1 MNLSRSVCNK
11 LPLINQH
18 EIKCNYRPTQHFLIK
33 KIIVMKKIMT
43 SCFLS
48 ILLSCI
54 TMFINGQGFSPNV
67 QNRLQAIIDSFQI
80 NPSNPFIGGMSVV
93 IKVDDLALWQ
103 GTTGFAARNVDA
115 QNNLLPG
122 GTPFTKET
130 LSRIYS
136 ITKTFT
142 APLVLELA
150 KQKVFNLDDSVGKYL
165 PMQSINPGLDG
176 KVTIR
181 QLLAHESGYSEYT
194 DEVNLQIAV
203 AAQPNRVWTPF
214 ETLSFVHQVAARGA
228 VRKYSSTNYITLG
241 AIIETVTGKHVEDF
255 YRDRFFRPLGLN
267 SMYLA
272 VRDPPGSGV
281 LASPHDNISAFN
293 PIFEQTGQSLFPDTI
308 TNISQFPLTA
318 IASLAFTGGG
328 IVSNA
333 KDVADWSS
341 ALFSGRATGKKILNT
356 MLESISQ
363 TPDEDGD
370 RLGYGVI
377 LSKKIS
383 SKYDFY
389 GHDGN
394 APGYRSIMFYQP
406 DKKLTIVILTNYHGA
421 DIYAIARVLY
431 AAILDFSCGNKKE
444 DKVQICF
451 EGKNLCVPNAAASH
465 LIQKGA
471 YPGPCNKECEASLVT
486 SNPKLQYF
494 PLENNQMKVYPNPF
508 TNQLSFEFTAA
519 ESCQLSILLFDINN
533 KLVAT
538 IFNGMVQ
545 KGTMKKVK
553 FDGGNLPAG
562 IYISR
567 LKTIAGTTEQKLIHI
582 R

>member
-1 MNLSRSVCNK
+1 
-11 LPLINQH
+11 
-18 EIKCNYRPTQHFLIK
+18 
-33 KIIVMKKIMT
+33 MKKVIT
-43 SCFLS
+43 SPCFLS

-54 TMFINGQGFSPNV
+54 TLISNGQGFSPTV
-67 QNRLQAIIDSFQI
+67 QNRLQAVIDSFQN
-80 NPSNPFIGGMSVV
+80 NPSKPFIGGMSVA

-122 GTPFTKET
+122 GTPFTKQT

-136 ITKTFT
+136 ITKMFT
-142 APLVLELA
+142 ASLVLELA
-150 KQKVFNLDDSVGKYL
+150 KQKVFKLDDSVGMYL
-165 PMQSINPGLDG
+165 PLQSINPGLDG

-181 QLLAHESGYSEYT
+181 QLLAHESDYSDYT
-194 DEVNLQIAV
+194 DEINLQIAV
-203 AAQPNRVWTPF
+203 AAQPTHVWTPF

-241 AIIETVTGKHVEDF
+241 AIIEIVTGKHVEDY
-255 YRDRFFRPLGLN
+255 YRNRFFLPLGLN

-272 VRDPPGSGV
+272 IRENPVSGV

-293 PIFEQTGQSLFPDTI
+293 PVFQQTGQSIFPDTI

-318 IASLAFTGGG
+318 IVSLAFTGGG

-333 KDVADWSS
+333 KDVADWGSD
-341 ALFSGRATGKKILNT
+341 LFSGRATGKEILNT
-356 MLESISQ
+356 MLASISP

-383 SKYDFY
+383 STYDFY

-406 DKKLTIVILTNYHGA
+406 DKKLTLVILTNNHGA
-421 DIYAIARVLY
+421 DIYAIARALY
-431 AAILDFSCGNKKE
+431 AAIPDFTCGNKKE
-444 DKVQICF
+444 EKVQICIG
-451 EGKNLCVPNAAASH
+451 GKNLCVPYAAASH
-465 LIQKGA
+465 FIQNGA
-471 YPGPCNKECEASLVT
+471 FLGDCNKECNVPK
-486 SNPKLQYF
+486 SNPKSDYF
-494 PLENNQMKVYPNPF
+494 ALANDRLKTYPNPF
-508 TNQLSFEFTAA
+508 TNQVSFEFRAT
-519 ESCQLSILLFDINN
+519 ESGPASIRLFDMNN

-538 IFNGMVQ
+538 VFEGIVQ
-545 KGTMKKVK
+545 KGALQQVK
-553 FDGGNLPAG
+553 FDGGHLPAG

-567 LKTIAGTTEQKLIHI
+567 LNTALGSTEQKLVHV

>member
-1 MNLSRSVCNK
+1 
-11 LPLINQH
+11 
-18 EIKCNYRPTQHFLIK
+18 
-33 KIIVMKKIMT
+33 MKKYFYRKALLLSLST
-43 SCFLS
+43 LFLS
-48 ILLSCI
+48 FI
-54 TMFINGQGFSPNV
+54 TSLVGAQGFSS
-67 QNRLQAIIDSFQI
+67 QTQHRLQAVIDSFQ
-80 NPSNPFIGGMSVV
+80 NNAANPFIGGMSVA

-103 GTTGFAARNVDA
+103 GVTGFAARNVDA

-122 GTPFTKET
+122 GTPFTIQT

-142 APLVLELA
+142 APLVLQLA
-150 KQKVFNLDDSVGKYL
+150 KEKVFKLDDSVGKYL
-165 PMQSINPGLDG
+165 PMQAINPGLNG
-176 KVTIR
+176 QVTIR
-181 QLLAHESGYSEYT
+181 QLLAHESGYSDYT
-194 DEVNLQIAV
+194 DELNLQIAV
-203 AAQPNRVWTPF
+203 AAQPTHVWTPF
-214 ETLSFVHQVAARGA
+214 ETLTFVHQIAEAGSI
-228 VRKYSSTNYITLG
+228 RKYSSTNYITLG
-241 AIIETVTGKHVEDF
+241 AIIETVTGKRVEDF
-255 YRDRFFRPLGLN
+255 YRKRFLRPLGLN

-272 VRDPPGSGV
+272 VRENPGPGV

-293 PIFEQTGQSLFPDTI
+293 PVFQQTGQPVFPDAI

-341 ALFSGRATGKKILNT
+341 DLFSGRATGKGILNT

-406 DKKLTIVILTNYHGA
+406 DKKLTLVILTNYHGA
-421 DIYAIARVLY
+421 DIYAVARALY
-431 AAILDFSCGNKKE
+431 AAIPDFSCGNKKE
-444 DKVQICF
+444 DKILVCF
-451 EGKNLCVPNAAASH
+451 EGKNICVPRSLASH
-465 LIQKGA
+465 LIMDGKAHLG
-471 YPGPCNKECEASLVT
+471 ECT
-486 SNPKLQYF
+486 SEYAVSSVRSDEELNSKLQLLSSANYNLKAF
-494 PLENNQMKVYPNPF
+494 PNPF
-508 TNQLSFEFTAA
+508 GDQITFSFTAA
-519 ESCQLSILLFDINN
+519 ESGPASLQLYDMNN

-538 IFNGMVQ
+538 IFNGMVH
-545 KGTMKKVK
+545 KGILQQVK
-553 FDGGNLPAG
+553 FNGGSLPAG

-567 LKTIAGTTEQKLIHI
+567 LKTMSGFAEQKLLRSH
-582 R
+582 

>member
-1 MNLSRSVCNK
+1 
-11 LPLINQH
+11 
-18 EIKCNYRPTQHFLIK
+18 
-33 KIIVMKKIMT
+33 
-43 SCFLS
+43 
-48 ILLSCI
+48 
-54 TMFINGQGFSPNV
+54 
-67 QNRLQAIIDSFQI
+67 
-80 NPSNPFIGGMSVV
+80 MSVA

-103 GTTGFAARNVDA
+103 GVTGFAARNVDA

-122 GTPFTKET
+122 GTPFTIQT

-142 APLVLELA
+142 APLVLQLA
-150 KQKVFNLDDSVGKYL
+150 KEKVFKLDDSVGKYL
-165 PMQSINPGLDG
+165 PMQAINPGLNG
-176 KVTIR
+176 QVTIR
-181 QLLAHESGYSEYT
+181 QLLAHESGYSDYT
-194 DEVNLQIAV
+194 DELNLQIAV
-203 AAQPNRVWTPF
+203 AAQPTHVWTPF
-214 ETLSFVHQVAARGA
+214 ETLTFVHQIAEAGSI
-228 VRKYSSTNYITLG
+228 RKYSSTNYITLG
-241 AIIETVTGKHVEDF
+241 AIIETVTGKRVEDF
-255 YRDRFFRPLGLN
+255 YRKRFLRPLGLN

-272 VRDPPGSGV
+272 VRENPGPGV

-293 PIFEQTGQSLFPDTI
+293 PVFQQTGQPVFPDAI

-341 ALFSGRATGKKILNT
+341 DLFSGRATGKGILNT

-383 SKYDFY
+383 SKYDFF

-406 DKKLTIVILTNYHGA
+406 DKKLTLVILTNYHGA
-421 DIYAIARVLY
+421 DIYAVARALY
-431 AAILDFSCGNKKE
+431 AAIPDFSCGNKKE
-444 DKVQICF
+444 DKILVCF
-451 EGKNLCVPNAAASH
+451 EGKNICVPRSLASH
-465 LIQKGA
+465 LIMDGKAHLG
-471 YPGPCNKECEASLVT
+471 ECT
-486 SNPKLQYF
+486 SEYAVSSVRSDEELNSKLQLLSSANYN
-494 PLENNQMKVYPNPF
+494 LKVFPNPF
-508 TNQLSFEFTAA
+508 GDQITFSFTAA
-519 ESCQLSILLFDINN
+519 ESGPASLQLYDMNN

-538 IFNGMVQ
+538 IFNGMVH
-545 KGTMKKVK
+545 KGILQQVK
-553 FDGGNLPAG
+553 FNGGSLPAG

-567 LKTIAGTTEQKLIHI
+567 LKTMSGFAEQKLLRSH
-582 R
+582 

>member
-1 MNLSRSVCNK
+1 
-11 LPLINQH
+11 
-18 EIKCNYRPTQHFLIK
+18 
-33 KIIVMKKIMT
+33 MKKYIYRKALH
-43 SCFLS
+43 SSLAAIFLS
-48 ILLSCI
+48 FNASLVCA
-54 TMFINGQGFSPNV
+54 QGFSPGV
-67 QNRLQAIIDSFQI
+67 QSRLQAVIDSFQN
-80 NPSNPFIGGMSVV
+80 NPANPFIGGMSVA
-93 IKVDDLALWQ
+93 IKVDNLALWQ

-122 GTPFTKET
+122 GTPFTKQA

-142 APLVLELA
+142 APLVLQLA
-150 KQKVFNLDDSVGKYL
+150 KQKVFKLDDSVGKYV

-181 QLLAHESGYSEYT
+181 QLLAHESGYSDYT
-194 DEVNLQIAV
+194 DELNLQIAV
-203 AAQPNRVWTPF
+203 AAQPTHVWTPF

-228 VRKYSSTNYITLG
+228 IRKYSSTNYITLG
-241 AIIETVTGKHVEDF
+241 AIIETVTGKPVEDF
-255 YRDRFFRPLGLN
+255 YKKRFFRPLGLN

-272 VRDPPGSGV
+272 VRESPGRGV

-293 PIFEQTGQSLFPDTI
+293 PVFEQTGQPTFPDAF

-341 ALFSGRATGKKILNT
+341 DLFSGRATGKEILNT
-356 MLESISQ
+356 MLASISQ

-406 DKKLTIVILTNYHGA
+406 DKKLTLVILTNYHGA
-421 DIYAIARVLY
+421 DIYAIARALY
-431 AAILDFSCGNKKE
+431 AAIPDFTCGNKKG
-444 DKVQICF
+444 DKVQVCLGRKSF
-451 EGKNLCVPNAAASH
+451 CVSDFVASR
-465 LIQKGA
+465 LIQYGA
-471 YPGPCNKECEASLVT
+471 YLGDCNEACDVPFVQ
-486 SNPKLQYF
+486 SNPKLQYLS
-494 PLENNQMKVYPNPF
+494 LENYHLKAYPNPF
-508 TNQLSFEFTAA
+508 RNQLSFEFTPS
-519 ESCQLSILLFDINN
+519 ESGPASMRLFDMNN

-538 IFNGMVQ
+538 IFNGVVQ
-545 KGTMKKVK
+545 KGALQQVK
-553 FDGGNLPAG
+553 FDGGHLSGG

-567 LKTIAGTTEQKLIHI
+567 LETPLGSTEQKLVHI